1 MGLLSWFK
9 DIFSKV
15 SDIGTDLSTLYDKAK
30 EAVEDET
37 ITRDELSDL
46 LREVMAVIDKF
57 RAK

>member
-9 DIFSKV
+9 DVFSKV
-15 SDIGTDLSTLYDKAK
+15 SDIGTDLSSLYDKAK

-37 ITRDELSDL
+37 ITRDELLDL

>member
-1 MGLLSWFK
+1 MGLLGWFK

-15 SDIGTDLSTLYDKAK
+15 SDIGTDLSSLYDKAK

-37 ITRDELSDL
+37 ITRDELLDL